1 MKKKEK
7 KPQPVARGQLTRE
20 HIVTSALRVLD
31 EEGFDGVTMR
41 RLADELGVKAASLY
55 NHVRDKDEL
64 LALMADSISA
74 ELPTF
79 DHTKPWREQAEGLA
93 KGIRRVLK
101 KHRDGARVMAATPPV
116 GPNRLRAIEQL
127 LDAIT
132 KAGFPRST
140 IPDIAFLTSSFIIGF
155 VLDETMGQPSDG
167 ASARRRQ
174 QDARRWM
181 KSLPAAEF
189 PNLVSLADELVGSEA
204 DRRFELGIRALLDG
218 FDRLRAT

>member
-1 MKKKEK
+1 MKKI
-7 KPQPVARGQLTRE
+7 TRE
-20 HIVTSALRVLD
+20 HIVASALRVLD

-41 RLADELGVKAASLY
+41 RLADELGIKAASLY

-64 LALMADSISA
+64 LGLMADAISA

-79 DHTKPWREQAEGLA
+79 DHAKPWREQAEEMA
-93 KGIRRVLK
+93 KAIRRVLK
-101 KHRDGARVMAATPPV
+101 KHRDGARVMAATPPA

-127 LDAIT
+127 LEALT

-140 IPDIAFLTSSFIIGF
+140 VPDVAFLMSSFIIGF
-155 VLDETMGQPSDG
+155 VLDETMGQPGDA

-174 QDARRWM
+174 KEALRWM
-181 KSLPAAEF
+181 KSLPPAEF
-189 PNLVSLADELVGSEA
+189 PHLVSLAGELVGSQA

-218 FDRLRAT
+218 FDRLRSV